1 MKKDQ
6 LESFLRAPVEAA
18 IPRPGFETRIQ
29 ALSREP
35 FKARKKSRSWIAIPA
50 FAAITLGLVLSR
62 PNDKPA
68 PAVVVAPAIVVAP
81 APVVEEKDEPLGF
94 IEDTAL
100 YREIVAVKS
109 DAEKTMSFLSRS
121 LPSLSL
127 TKKKK

>member
-6 LESFLRAPVEAA
+6 LESLLRAPVEAA

-35 FKARKKSRSWIAIPA
+35 IEAKKKSRPWIAIPA

-68 PAVVVAPAIVVAP
+68 PAVVVAP

>member
-29 ALSREP
+29 ALSRES
-35 FKARKKSRSWIAIPA
+35 FEAKKKNRSWIAIAA
-50 FAAITLGLVLSR
+50 FAAITMGFFLSR
-62 PNDKPA
+62 PDDKPA
-68 PAVVVAPAIVVAP
+68 PAVVVAPA
-81 APVVEEKDEPLGF
+81 PVVEEKDKPLNF
-94 IEDTAL
+94 IEDTAV
-100 YREIVAVKS
+100 YREIEAVKS

>member
-6 LESFLRAPVEAA
+6 LESLLRAPVEAA

-35 FKARKKSRSWIAIPA
+35 FKAKKKSRSWIAIPA

-68 PAVVVAPAIVVAP
+68 PAVVVAP

>member
-6 LESFLRAPVEAA
+6 LESLLRAPVEAA

-35 FKARKKSRSWIAIPA
+35 FKAKKKSRSWIAIPA

-62 PNDKPA
+62 SNDKPA
-68 PAVVVAPAIVVAP
+68 PAVVAP
-81 APVVEEKDEPLGF
+81 APVVEEKDESLGF
-94 IEDTAL
+94 IENTAI
-100 YREIVAVKS
+100 YREIAAVKP
-109 DAEKTMSFLSRS
+109 DAEKTMSSLSRS

>member
-35 FKARKKSRSWIAIPA
+35 FEAKKRGRSWIAIPA
-50 FAAITLGLVLSR
+50 FAAITLGLFLSR

-68 PAVVVAPAIVVAP
+68 PAVVVAPA
-81 APVVEEKDEPLGF
+81 PVVEEKDESLSF
-94 IEDTAL
+94 IEDSSV
-100 YREIVAVKS
+100 YREIEAVKS
-109 DAEKTMSFLSRS
+109 DAEKTISFLSRS

>member
-6 LESFLRAPVEAA
+6 LEPLLRAPVETA

-35 FKARKKSRSWIAIPA
+35 YEAKKKSRSWIAIPT
-50 FAAITLGLVLSR
+50 FAAITLGLVLSK
-62 PNDKPA
+62 PNDEPT
-68 PAVVVAPAIVVAP
+68 PSVVETSD
-81 APVVEEKDEPLGF
+81 PVVEEKDESLSF
-94 IEDTAL
+94 IEDTAVH
-100 YREIVAVKS
+100 REIEAVKS
-109 DAEKTMSFLSRS
+109 DAEKTMSFLERS

>member
-6 LESFLRAPVEAA
+6 LESLLRAPVEAA

-35 FKARKKSRSWIAIPA
+35 FKAKKKSRSWIAIPA

-68 PAVVVAPAIVVAP
+68 PAVVAPAIVVAP

-109 DAEKTMSFLSRS
+109 AAEKTMSFLSRS

>member
-6 LESFLRAPVEAA
+6 LESLLRAPVEAA

-35 FKARKKSRSWIAIPA
+35 FEAKKKNRSWIAIPA

-62 PNDKPA
+62 SNDKPA
-68 PAVVVAPAIVVAP
+68 PAVVVAPP
-81 APVVEEKDEPLGF
+81 PVVEEKDESLSF
-94 IEDTAL
+94 IEDTAV
-100 YREIVAVKS
+100 YREIEAVKS